1 MTQGYT
7 ALRRGAA
14 RLDLSARG
22 RFLVRGRDRAR
33 YLHNVT
39 SNDIKTMT
47 PGAGCYAFILTP
59 QGRIQADLHL
69 FCFPEHFLIDT
80 EPDLRAKLPA
90 LILKYKVADQVE
102 LEDITEKTAAIGV
115 EGPNAPAL
123 RENFANKPE
132 FTVVDVTVTGQPGF
146 RVICDVA
153 KSSELIT
160 TAGAGAATPE
170 DARAVRIENGK
181 PRYGEDIRETSLP
194 QETQQMDAVSFTKG
208 CYVGQEIVER
218 IRAQGHVNKLL
229 VRLEVES
236 PEPPP
241 AGTKLSADGAEAGE
255 ITTAIHS
262 PQSGCVAALAIVR
275 AAYAKSGTRLAAGSL
290 TARVV

>member
-1 MTQGYT
+1 MTSGYD
-7 ALRRGAA
+7 ALRTNAA
-14 RLDLSARG
+14 WLDLSARG

-39 SNDIKTMT
+39 SNDVKQMK
-47 PGAGCYAFILTP
+47 PGDVCYAFILTP

-69 FCFPEHFLIDT
+69 FCFPDHFLIDT

-90 LILKYKVADQVE
+90 LILKFKVADQVE
-102 LEDITEKTAAIGV
+102 LEDLTEKTAALGV
-115 EGPNAPAL
+115 EGPRAPAL

-132 FTVVDVTVTGQPGF
+132 FTVLDTTVTGQPGF
-146 RVICDVA
+146 RVFGA
-153 KSSELIT
+153 SEALPELIQ
-160 TAGAGAATPE
+160 TAGAVAATPE

-181 PRYGEDIRETSLP
+181 PRYGEDIRESSLP
-194 QETQQMDAVSFTKG
+194 QETRQMDAVSFSKG

-236 PEPPP
+236 SEPPP
-241 AGTKLSADGAEAGE
+241 PGTKLSAEGAEAGE
-255 ITTAIHS
+255 ITSAIHS

-275 AAYAKSGTRLAAGSL
+275 TAFAQSGARLQAGPL